1 MELLNAVFNLML
13 VVSCVFFGLL
23 FLGTVFFC
31 GYYFAK
37 GKRRKKRTIKSQWK
51 KRNALVRVFIDFPR
65 ALARDF
71 YARDPDSMNIHGMYI
86 FAGEQGSGKTIAAV
100 EFLRRYKKMFPK
112 IKIRSNIGIDFQDGK
127 IEDWREV
134 VGVHNGH
141 IGQIDFLDE
150 IQNWFNSMES
160 KNFPPEMLEEITQ
173 ERKKHKVIVG
183 TYQVF
188 TRMSKPLREQTRFL
202 CLPVTLLGCLT
213 IVRVYKPILDEQGN
227 YKDKKFIRA
236 YFFVHDEELRNAYN
250 TYEKVERLTKKG
262 FVDRSEQLRSSKD
275 E

>member
-1 MELLNAVFNLML
+1 MEFLNTVLWVFTIIA
-13 VVSCVFFGLL
+13 SIIFGLL
-23 FLGTVFFC
+23 FLFTVFFC
-31 GYYFAK
+31 GYYFAR

-71 YARDPDSMNIHGMYI
+71 YVRDPDSMNIHGMYI

-183 TYQVF
+183 TSQVF
-188 TRMSKPLREQTRFL
+188 TRMSKPLREQTRYL
-202 CLPVTLLGCLT
+202 CLPVTILGCLT
-213 IVRVYKPILDEQGN
+213 VVRVYKPILDEQGN
-227 YKDKKFIRA
+227 YKDKKFVRS

-262 FVDRSEQLRSSKD
+262 FIERSEQIRGD
-275 E
+275 

>member
-86 FAGEQGSGKTIAAV
+86 IAGEQGSGKTIAAV
-100 EFLRRYKKMFPK
+100 ELLRRYKKMFPK

-183 TYQVF
+183 TSQVF